1 MSNGESSAWRDAL
14 ARRFPELSPT
24 ACQALAAQGRRQR
37 LRRGDAVLRPG
48 NAWRSACWVE
58 RGGLRLYYV
67 DAQGAES
74 NKSFHLDD
82 ALIWPIT
89 PGLRAAPVSFH
100 VDALEP
106 ATVWWLDMDALEA
119 AVAALDSWTRL
130 RLHTL
135 AMLLEDKM
143 RRERAFL
150 QEDARQRYE
159 ALLREQPGWARRIP
173 LRHLASYL
181 GMTDVSLS
189 RLRARMG
196 LIRS

>member
-1 MSNGESSAWRDAL
+1 MTDGDHPAWIDAL
-14 ARRFPELSPT
+14 ARRFPELS
-24 ACQALAAQGRRQR
+24 AAELRALAAQGQRRR
-37 LRRGDAVLRPG
+37 LRRGEALLRPG
-48 NAWRSACWVE
+48 DVWRSACWVE

-67 DAQGAES
+67 DAEGAES

-89 PGLRAAPVSFH
+89 PGLRAEPVGFH
-100 VDALEP
+100 VEALEP
-106 ATVWWLDMDALEA
+106 GFVWGLDMGALEA
-119 AVAALDSWTRL
+119 TVGRLGSWTRL
-130 RLHTL
+130 RLDTL
-135 AMLLEDKM
+135 AALLEEKM

-150 QEDARQRYE
+150 QHDARQRYE